1 MSKIKKTNHLE
12 KSKSSDDKFASK
24 SVIRSTVFGVIFFIV
39 SILFNG
45 EILVLFD
52 SSMTSI
58 LLWNMIDSIIKV
70 IFILLFFIFM
80 IISMGNYRELTG
92 KPLNFKDII
101 LLSVLSLIQAY
112 RNPIVITFTLAGL
125 LILLAYLYL
134 VQDN

>member
-1 MSKIKKTNHLE
+1 MSKINKEIQLK
-12 KSKSSDDKFASK
+12 KSKLNDDKFAFK
-24 SVIRSTVFGVIFFIV
+24 SVIRSTVLGGIFFIV

-45 EILVLFD
+45 EILEIFD
-52 SSMTSI
+52 TRI

-80 IISMGNYRELTG
+80 IISMGNYKELTG

-101 LLSVLSLIQAY
+101 LLSVLSLIQAF
-112 RNPIVITFTLAGL
+112 RNPIVFIFTLAGM

-134 VQDN
+134 LQSN

>member
-1 MSKIKKTNHLE
+1 MSKINKEIQLK
-12 KSKSSDDKFASK
+12 KSKLNDDKFAFK
-24 SVIRSTVFGVIFFIV
+24 SVIRSTVLGGIFFIV

-45 EILVLFD
+45 EILEIFD
-52 SSMTSI
+52 TSI

-80 IISMGNYRELTG
+80 IISMGNYKELTG

-101 LLSVLSLIQAY
+101 LLSVLSLIQAF
-112 RNPIVITFTLAGL
+112 RNPIVFIFTLAGL

-134 VQDN
+134 LQDN

>member
-1 MSKIKKTNHLE
+1 MSKINKEIQLK
-12 KSKSSDDKFASK
+12 KSKLNDDKFAFK
-24 SVIRSTVFGVIFFIV
+24 SVIRSTVLSGIFFIV

-45 EILVLFD
+45 EILEIFD
-52 SSMTSI
+52 TSI

-80 IISMGNYRELTG
+80 IISMGNYKELTG

-101 LLSVLSLIQAY
+101 LLSVLSLIQAF
-112 RNPIVITFTLAGL
+112 RNPIVFIFTLAGM

-134 VQDN
+134 LQSN

>member
-1 MSKIKKTNHLE
+1 MSKINKEIQLK
-12 KSKSSDDKFASK
+12 KSKLNDDKFAFK
-24 SVIRSTVFGVIFFIV
+24 SVIRSTVLGGIFFIV

-45 EILVLFD
+45 EILEIFD
-52 SSMTSI
+52 TSI

-80 IISMGNYRELTG
+80 IISMGNYKELTG

-101 LLSVLSLIQAY
+101 LLSVLSLIQAF
-112 RNPIVITFTLAGL
+112 RNPIVFIFTLAGM

-134 VQDN
+134 LQSN